1 MSQFM
6 NKVILLCVLMLLSMH
21 NIHAVRVNIVNSLE
35 GNLDLTVHCK
45 SGDDDLGKHV
55 LRHGQSYGFNFGTK
69 IFGSTL
75 FFCGF
80 TWSGQLH
87 YFDIFKSKDSRT
99 SDCITCD
106 WKILKA
112 GPCRVYGSRLECFPW
127 NK

>member
-21 NIHAVRVNIVNSLE
+21 KIHE

-55 LRHGQSYGFNFGTK
+55 LRHGQSYGFNFGNS
-69 IFGSTL
+69 IFKSTL

-80 TWSGQLH
+80 TWSGKLH
-87 YFDIFKSKDSRT
+87 YFDIFKDDNRRT
-99 SDCITCD
+99 SDCNLCE